1 MLKTEAENLEKEF
14 ETYKSRTVIMH
25 PSLRM
30 VLILTAI
37 ACTSYGWPLAAF
49 SDTPDWQDLPA
60 VKALQAA
67 PPGSAEQQA
76 AAQRLCHQTQG
87 PSSQARWLPDGS
99 LVCTLPPITSS
110 QKSNV

>member
-14 ETYKSRTVIMH
+14 ETYKSRAVIMN

-30 VLILTAI
+30 ALILVAI

-49 SDTPDWQDLPA
+49 SDTQDWQDMPA

-67 PPGSAEQQA
+67 PPGSAAQQA
-76 AAQRLCHQTQG
+76 AAQRLCHQAQG
-87 PSSQARWLPDGS
+87 PNSRVRWMPDGS
-99 LVCTLPPITSS
+99 LVCTPPTIIIDLT
-110 QKSNV
+110 KK